1 MNNEQNIDVVES
13 IRTYRVSKEFT
24 EFLLREKEKRA
35 QEWEA
40 RQEAQ
45 RQQRRAEERAKVKR
59 MMENGI
65 PTYALDHRIEE
76 RDEEISWDGIF
87 DAYRESCDDWDMTQ
101 DIKGMFGNIFA

>member
-1 MNNEQNIDVVES
+1 MKKKNVLKS
-13 IRTYRVSKEFT
+13 GK
-24 EFLLREKEKRA
+24 
-35 QEWEA
+35 A
-40 RQEAQ
+40 RQEAR

-87 DAYRESCDDWDMTQ
+87 DAYRESCDDWDTTQ